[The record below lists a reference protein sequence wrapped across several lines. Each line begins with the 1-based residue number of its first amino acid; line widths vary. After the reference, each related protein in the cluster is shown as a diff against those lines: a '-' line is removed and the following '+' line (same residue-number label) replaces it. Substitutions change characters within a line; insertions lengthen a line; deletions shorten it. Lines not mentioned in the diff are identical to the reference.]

1 MSDDFYEEIK
11 KLAEAIKKGVASD
24 GRKSNRP

>member
-11 KLAEAIKKGVASD
+11 KLAEAIKKEMAKIE
-24 GRKSNRP
+24 RKSNRS

>member
-11 KLAEAIKKGVASD
+11 KLAEAIKKEMAQIE
-24 GRKSNRP
+24 RKSNRP